1 VACPADHPIAI
12 GGGASA
18 SNKALMGNIPT
29 KGSNGK
35 ANGWSAQVSNGT
47 DTITVSV
54 ICAP

>member
-1 VACPADHPIAI
+1 
-12 GGGASA
+12 
-18 SNKALMGNIPT
+18 MGNIPT